1 MLTSNDGVKVR
12 IYFVVVILFGLFV
25 YVGVVLYRLQIVRHD
40 ELYDKAK
47 KRYTAVHTKVGKR
60 GEIRDIDGHLLVGN
74 VPVTQI
80 VADPSIIDP
89 GVKEEK
95 LAWLLNSYFG
105 SDYRETLR
113 NLQQKE
119 RRRKNQDGSFTTLPR
134 QYAIMV
140 KEAAFDDAE
149 RFKTT
154 LRVNDIR
161 GVSFR
166 EGYRR
171 YYPKNMLMAN
181 VLGFIGGGGVESA
194 REDTTKPAVTEEHYE
209 VDRSGIKLPY
219 GEGIREDARDGEH
232 VYLTISEPIQS
243 IVEEELDKVMQKWKP
258 KTAYAVMADPR
269 TGNIMALAQRPS
281 FNPND
286 RSKMDGEAWRVR
298 AIEDSFE
305 PGSVMKPL
313 VVAGALDLGIVSPR
327 TMVDCENGL
336 WVYQNRS
343 MRDTHPEKMVPVSD
357 VIKFSS
363 NIGTAKIGLM
373 LGKERLNTILRSFGL
388 GTRSGIPIK
397 PETAGQFSKLNNWD
411 ALSITRFPI
420 GYGVGVSPVQMVR
433 AYCALADGGN
443 LRKLRL
449 IDRVEDAETGEVI
462 KIAMDDPV
470 NIYNNAERAN
480 QIVDMMASVTQRGGT
495 ATRAAIPGY
504 EVAGKTGTSRKWIP
518 GNRETGQRGA
528 YSYSKSYATF
538 AGFVPARDPAFVLVV
553 VVDEAVG
560 SIYGGVVAAPAFKD
574 IASRTLKFLD
584 IKEDPALLP
593 PERTT
598 AATRPAAPSQPQAA
612 ARPAAPTAPA
622 VSTVP
627 APTVRRQP
635 AAPATPVVKPPEKRE
650 KVFIPLDEN
659 YYRRGYRQN
668 QNKR

>member
-12 IYFVVVILFGLFV
+12 IYFVVVILLGLFV
-25 YVGVVLYRLQIVRHD
+25 YVSIVLYRLQIVRHE
-40 ELYDKAK
+40 ELYEKAK
-47 KRYTAVHTKVGKR
+47 RRYTAVRTKVGKR

-80 VADPSIIDP
+80 IADPSIIDS

-105 SDYRETLR
+105 SDYRQTLH

-119 RRRKNQDGSFTTLPR
+119 RLKKNQDGTYSTVPR
-134 QYAIMV
+134 QYAMLI
-140 KEAAFDDAE
+140 KEAPFDDAE
-149 RFKTT
+149 HFKKT
-154 LRVNDIR
+154 LRVNEIR
-161 GVSFR
+161 GVTFR

-194 REDTTKPAVTEEHYE
+194 REGTTKPAVTKEHYE

-243 IVEEELDKVMQKWKP
+243 IVEEELDKVMEKWKP

-269 TGNIMALAQRPS
+269 TGNIIALAQRPT

-305 PGSVMKPL
+305 PGSIMKPL

-327 TMVDCENGL
+327 TMIDCENGL
-336 WVYQNRS
+336 WIYQKRS
-343 MRDTHPEKMVPVSD
+343 MRDTHPSKMLSVNE

-373 LGKERLNTILRSFGL
+373 LGKERLDTILRSFGL

-397 PETAGQFSKLNNWD
+397 PETAGQFSQVHDWD

-420 GYGVGVSPVQMVR
+420 GYGVGVSPVQMLR

-449 IDRVEDAETGEVI
+449 IDRLEDAETGEII
-462 KIAMDDPV
+462 KVPLEEPV
-470 NIYNNAERAN
+470 NIYRNPERAN
-480 QIVDMMASVTQRGGT
+480 QIIDMMASVTQRGGT

-518 GNRETGQRGA
+518 GNRATGQRGA
-528 YSYSKSYATF
+528 YSFSKSYATF
-538 AGFVPARDPAFVLVV
+538 AGFVPAREPAFVLVI

-560 SIYGGVVAAPAFKD
+560 SIYGGVVAAPAFKE

-584 IKEDPALLP
+584 IKEDPELLSSSIP
-593 PERTT
+593 
-598 AATRPAAPSQPQAA
+598 RPAASQSVVAPRPAPVASPPSL
-612 ARPAAPTAPA
+612 ARPQ
-622 VSTVP
+622 
-627 APTVRRQP
+627 PTVKP
-635 AAPATPVVKPPEKRE
+635 MVKPAEKPAKRE
-650 KVFIPLDEN
+650 KIFIPLDEN